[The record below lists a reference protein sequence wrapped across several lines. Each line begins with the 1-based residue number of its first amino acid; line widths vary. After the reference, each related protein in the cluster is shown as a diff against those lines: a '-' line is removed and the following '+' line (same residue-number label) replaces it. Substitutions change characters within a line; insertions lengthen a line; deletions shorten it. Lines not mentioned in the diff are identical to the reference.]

1 MPEPRMRP
9 LSRSLARCLPPLL
22 LAASLAAPAG
32 AGEDA
37 LPEPPLSGRAIYA
50 RLLANRFAAFEPD
63 ARPVAGVRA
72 RNEQESRK
80 TVLWKSFRAV
90 DCAPR
95 EGGRS
100 KTRRCCQCP
109 DDL

>member
-37 LPEPPLSGRAIYA
+37 LPEPPLSGRAIYE
-50 RLLANRFAAFEPD
+50 RLLANRFDAFEQD
-63 ARPVAGVRA
+63 ARLVSGDRA
-72 RNEQESRK
+72 RNEQESRM
-80 TVLWKSFRAV
+80 TVLWKSFRDA
-90 DCAPR
+90 DGEPR
-95 EGGRS
+95 KGVLS
-100 KTRRCCQCP
+100 KTRIRYTHP
-109 DDL
+109 